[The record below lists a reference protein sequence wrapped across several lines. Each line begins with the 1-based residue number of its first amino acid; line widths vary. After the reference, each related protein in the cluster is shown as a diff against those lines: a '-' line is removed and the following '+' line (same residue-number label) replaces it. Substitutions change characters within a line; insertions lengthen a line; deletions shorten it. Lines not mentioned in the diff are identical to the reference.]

1 MATGTT
7 VNNTGNQLTTNY
19 DFSEVLLGNNT
30 FEKATLVNLSGALES
45 LSIGT
50 VLGRVSASGNVTL
63 CVSTA
68 TDGSQHPFAVLAS
81 STTAVAIAGTAA
93 VSICDFGDVAL
104 EKLTFGGADTINTVL
119 AGRRFLD
126 LIPSNSRG
134 IKLISSTD
142 LTGFD
147 NN

>member
-7 VNNTGNQLTTNY
+7 ITNTGNQLTTNY

-30 FEKATLVNLSGALES
+30 FEKATLINLSGAVES

-50 VLGRVSASGNVTL
+50 VLGRVSATGNVTL

-68 TDGSQHPFAVLAS
+68 VDGSQNPFAVLAS
-81 STTAVAIAGTAA
+81 STTELADDATTA
-93 VSICDFGDVAL
+93 VSICDFGDVAS
-104 EKLTFGGADTINTVL
+104 EKLTFGGSDTLATVVG
-119 AGRRFLD
+119 GRRFLD

-134 IKLISSTD
+134 IKLITSTD

-147 NN
+147 N